1 MDRDGV
7 EEELEAAVELQR
19 GGGDDEVGEAGGGG
33 ERRGAGE
40 QSRARRGDAT
50 EGGEGGMVQ
59 EDDME
64 VVEESE
70 AQKAEAQ
77 GGEDRGEDMAVM
89 EVRRGGK
96 RRSLEVETYVE
107 HEPMGRGVLRSCRRK
122 SMVGGDEEVA
132 CQHGHGR
139 HMRVARTH
147 ADEVLRERDK

>member
-1 MDRDGV
+1 M
-7 EEELEAAVELQR
+7 ELQR

-40 QSRARRGDAT
+40 QSRARRCDAT
-50 EGGEGGMVQ
+50 EGGDGGMAQ

-64 VVEESE
+64 AVEESE

-89 EVRRGGK
+89 EVRRGSR
-96 RRSLEVETYVE
+96 RRSLEVDMYSE
-107 HEPMGRGVLRSCRRK
+107 HEPMGRGVLRTCRRK
-122 SMVGGDEEVA
+122 RMVGSDEEVA

-139 HMRVARTH
+139 YMRVARTH